1 MLTDR
6 SNEPSRRWPNLIV
19 RLGVFLLIIS
29 VVIIILLSNL
39 YLTQNYSQVKRSEA
53 ERELSLY
60 SGRLISELQRVS
72 VVPLLL
78 SRDTGLIS
86 DINTK
91 DFQLTSQR
99 LITFSDEIRVK
110 SITLLERYGRIVA
123 SSDRS
128 DLGQNLR
135 GQDFFFNAIRK
146 SGTVFTI
153 SDNEKGRRSFF
164 YSRKLESQGKIL
176 GVIVVEVGLDNLF
189 TTWSANDATIMVT
202 NSKGIVLLST
212 DQGFLNQ
219 SLETALLSQPTL
231 TVLER
236 AIRATGDW
244 NGSEVDAYIEDQA
257 LYRLDTSIP
266 FQGWRLT
273 YLTPF
278 QSVREKVNGVLA
290 LGITALALLLA
301 LGFYFLS
308 RRATRQSFLFKAE
321 SEELRALNDRLSTEI
336 TQRERAER
344 NLQVAEASLEQSSK
358 LAALGEMSAAV
369 SHELNQPLAAMRT
382 YLAAAKLLLSR
393 KRSEEA
399 LSSFQRIDD
408 LIGRMGT
415 ITQQLKSYSRKGSD
429 DLIPVNFINSI
440 NTSIAMMAPQLGQQ
454 SVEIT
459 KSLPEIPV
467 KVLAD
472 PVRLEQVIINL
483 LRNALDAMKGQTER
497 YLQISLTAGEM
508 ATLTIQDNGPG
519 IENLDEMFEPFFT
532 TKKPGEGVGLG
543 LAISSSI
550 AKDLDGRLFARN
562 VSPRGAVFEFQL
574 PQIVENNKDL
584 EQPNG

>member
-1 MLTDR
+1 MISER

-19 RLGVFLLIIS
+19 RLGVILLIIS
-29 VVIIILLSNL
+29 TITIILLSNL
-39 YLTQNYSQVKRSEA
+39 YLTQNYSQAKRSEA

-86 DINTK
+86 DINTR
-91 DFQLTSQR
+91 DYQLTSQR

-110 SITLLERYGRIVA
+110 SITLLERFGRIVA

-135 GQDFFFNAIRK
+135 SQNFFFNAMRQ

-164 YSRKLESQGKIL
+164 YSRKLESQGKVL

-202 NSKGIVLLST
+202 NSEGIVVLST
-212 DQGFLNQ
+212 DQDFLNQ
-219 SLETALLSQPTL
+219 SLETALLAQPTL

-244 NGSEVDAYIEDQA
+244 NGTEVDAYIEDQA
-257 LYRLDTSIP
+257 LYRLDTAIP

-308 RRATRQSFLFKAE
+308 RRAARQSFLFKAE
-321 SEELRALNDRLSTEI
+321 SEELIALNDRLSTEI

-344 NLQVAEASLEQSSK
+344 NLHVAEASLEQSSK
-358 LAALGEMSAAV
+358 LAALGEMAVAV

-415 ITQQLKSYSRKGSD
+415 ITQQLKSYSRKGSE
-429 DLIPVNFINSI
+429 DLIPVDFVSSI
-440 NTSIAMMAPQLGQQ
+440 NTSISMMAPQLGQQ
-454 SVEIT
+454 AVEIT
-459 KSLPEIPV
+459 KSLPDTPV
-467 KVLAD
+467 SVLED
-472 PVRLEQVIINL
+472 PVRLEQVIVNL

-519 IENLDEMFEPFFT
+519 IENLDEMFEPCFT

-543 LAISSSI
+543 
-550 AKDLDGRLFARN
+550 
-562 VSPRGAVFEFQL
+562 
-574 PQIVENNKDL
+574 
-584 EQPNG
+584 

>member
-29 VVIIILLSNL
+29 VIIIILLSNL

-472 PVRLEQVIINL
+472 PVRLEQVIVNL

-584 EQPNG
+584 E

>member
-1 MLTDR
+1 MIPQQA
-6 SNEPSRRWPNLIV
+6 NESSRRWPNLIV
-19 RLGVFLLIIS
+19 RLGVILLIIS
-29 VVIIILLSNL
+29 TITIILLSNL
-39 YLTQNYSQVKRSEA
+39 YLTQNYSQVKRTEA

-60 SGRLISELQRVS
+60 SGRLISELQRIS

-91 DFQLTSQR
+91 DYQLTSQR

-110 SITLLERYGRIVA
+110 SITLLERFGRIVA

-135 GQDFFFNAIRK
+135 GQNFFFNAMRQ

-164 YSRKLESQGKIL
+164 YSRKLESQGKVL

-202 NSKGIVLLST
+202 NSKGIVVLST
-212 DQGFLNQ
+212 DQDFLNQ
-219 SLETALLSQPTL
+219 SLETALLAQPTL
-231 TVLER
+231 TALER

-244 NGSEVDAYIEDQA
+244 NGTEVDAYIEDQA
-257 LYRLDTSIP
+257 LYRLDTAIP

-290 LGITALALLLA
+290 IGITALALLLA

-321 SEELRALNDRLSTEI
+321 SEELRALNDRLSNEI

-393 KRSEEA
+393 RRSDEA

-429 DLIPVNFINSI
+429 DLIPVDFISSI

-454 SVEIT
+454 AVEIT
-459 KSLPEIPV
+459 KSLPDTPV
-467 KVLAD
+467 SVLAD
-472 PVRLEQVIINL
+472 PVRLEQVVINL

-574 PQIVENNKDL
+574 PQIVEK
-584 EQPNG
+584 

>member
-29 VVIIILLSNL
+29 VIIIILLSNL

-176 GVIVVEVGLDNLF
+176 GVIVVEVELDNLF

-472 PVRLEQVIINL
+472 PVRLEQVIVNL

-584 EQPNG
+584 E

>member
-1 MLTDR
+1 MLSER
-6 SNEPSRRWPNLIV
+6 SNDPSRRWPNFIV
-19 RLGVFLLIIS
+19 RLGVILLIS
-29 VVIIILLSNL
+29 SSVIIILLSNL
-39 YLTQNYSQVKRSEA
+39 YLTQNYSQEKRSEA

-91 DFQLTSQR
+91 DYQLTSQR

-110 SITLLERYGRIVA
+110 SITLLERFGRIVA
-123 SSDRS
+123 SSDRT

-135 GQDFFFNAIRK
+135 DQNFFFNAMRQ

-153 SDNEKGRRSFF
+153 SDNEKGRRSFY
-164 YSRKLESQGKIL
+164 YSRKLESKGKVL
-176 GVIVVEVGLDNLF
+176 GVIVVEVALDNLF

-202 NSKGIVLLST
+202 NSEGIVVLST
-212 DQGFLNQ
+212 DQDFLNQ
-219 SLETALLSQPTL
+219 SLETALLAQPTL
-231 TVLER
+231 TALER

-244 NGSEVDAYIEDQA
+244 NGTEVDAYIEDQA
-257 LYRLDTSIP
+257 LYRLDTAIP

-308 RRATRQSFLFKAE
+308 RRANRQSTFFKAE

-415 ITQQLKSYSRKGSD
+415 ITQQLKSYSRKGSE
-429 DLIPVNFINSI
+429 DLIPVDFVSSI
-440 NTSIAMMAPQLGQQ
+440 NTSISMMAPQLGQQ

-459 KSLPEIPV
+459 KSLPDTPV
-467 KVLAD
+467 SVLAD
-472 PVRLEQVIINL
+472 PVRLEQVIVNL

-550 AKDLDGRLFARN
+550 AQDLDGRLFARN

-574 PQIVENNKDL
+574 PQIEDK
-584 EQPNG
+584 

>member
-1 MLTDR
+1 MLSER
-6 SNEPSRRWPNLIV
+6 SNDPSRRWPNFIV
-19 RLGVFLLIIS
+19 RLGVILLIS
-29 VVIIILLSNL
+29 SSVIIILLSNL
-39 YLTQNYSQVKRSEA
+39 YLTQNYSQAKRSEA

-91 DFQLTSQR
+91 DYQLTSQR

-110 SITLLERYGRIVA
+110 SITLLERFGRIVA
-123 SSDRS
+123 SSDRT

-135 GQDFFFNAIRK
+135 DQNFFFNAMRQ

-153 SDNEKGRRSFF
+153 SDNEKGRRSFY
-164 YSRKLESQGKIL
+164 YSRKLESKGKVL
-176 GVIVVEVGLDNLF
+176 GVIVVEVALDNLF

-202 NSKGIVLLST
+202 NSEGIVVLST
-212 DQGFLNQ
+212 DQDFLNQ
-219 SLETALLSQPTL
+219 SLETALLAQPTL
-231 TVLER
+231 TALER

-244 NGSEVDAYIEDQA
+244 NGTEVDAYIEDQA
-257 LYRLDTSIP
+257 LYRLDTAIP

-308 RRATRQSFLFKAE
+308 RRATRQSIFFKAE
-321 SEELRALNDRLSTEI
+321 SEELRALNDRLSAEI

-415 ITQQLKSYSRKGSD
+415 ITQQLKSYSRKGSE
-429 DLIPVNFINSI
+429 DLIPVDFVSSI
-440 NTSIAMMAPQLGQQ
+440 NTSISMMAPQLGQQ

-459 KSLPEIPV
+459 KSLPDTPV
-467 KVLAD
+467 SVLAD
-472 PVRLEQVIINL
+472 PVRLEQVIVNL

-550 AKDLDGRLFARN
+550 AQDLDGRLFARN

-574 PQIVENNKDL
+574 PQIEDK
-584 EQPNG
+584 

>member
-1 MLTDR
+1 MISER

-19 RLGVFLLIIS
+19 RLGVILLIIS
-29 VVIIILLSNL
+29 TITIILLSNL
-39 YLTQNYSQVKRSEA
+39 YLTQNYSQAKRSEA

-86 DINTK
+86 DINTR
-91 DFQLTSQR
+91 DYQLTSQR

-110 SITLLERYGRIVA
+110 SITLLERFGRIVA

-135 GQDFFFNAIRK
+135 SQNFFFNAMRQ

-164 YSRKLESQGKIL
+164 YSRKLESQGKVL

-202 NSKGIVLLST
+202 NSEGIVVLST
-212 DQGFLNQ
+212 DQDFLNQ
-219 SLETALLSQPTL
+219 SLETALLAQPTL

-244 NGSEVDAYIEDQA
+244 NGTEVDAYIEDQA
-257 LYRLDTSIP
+257 LYRLDTAIP

-273 YLTPF
+273 YLTTF

-308 RRATRQSFLFKAE
+308 RRAARQSFLFKAE

-415 ITQQLKSYSRKGSD
+415 ITQQLKSYSRKGSE
-429 DLIPVNFINSI
+429 DLIPVDFVSSI
-440 NTSIAMMAPQLGQQ
+440 NTSISMMAPQLGQQ
-454 SVEIT
+454 AVEIT
-459 KSLPEIPV
+459 KSLPDTPV
-467 KVLAD
+467 SVLAD
-472 PVRLEQVIINL
+472 PVRLEQVIVNL

-550 AKDLDGRLFARN
+550 AQDLDGRLFARN

-574 PQIVENNKDL
+574 PQIEDK
-584 EQPNG
+584 

>member
-29 VVIIILLSNL
+29 VIIIILLSNL

-78 SRDTGLIS
+78 SRDAGLIS
-86 DINTK
+86 DMNTK

-472 PVRLEQVIINL
+472 PVRLEQVIVNL

-584 EQPNG
+584 E

>member
-1 MLTDR
+1 MIPQQA
-6 SNEPSRRWPNLIV
+6 NEPSRRWPNLIV
-19 RLGVFLLIIS
+19 RLGVILLIIS
-29 VVIIILLSNL
+29 TITIILLSNL
-39 YLTQNYSQVKRSEA
+39 YLTQNYSQVKRTEA

-60 SGRLISELQRVS
+60 SGRLISELQRIS

-91 DFQLTSQR
+91 DYQLTSQR

-110 SITLLERYGRIVA
+110 SITLLERFGRIVA

-135 GQDFFFNAIRK
+135 GQNFFFNAMRQ

-164 YSRKLESQGKIL
+164 YSRKLESQGKVL

-202 NSKGIVLLST
+202 NSKGIVVLST
-212 DQGFLNQ
+212 DQDFLNQ
-219 SLETALLSQPTL
+219 SLETALLAQPTL
-231 TVLER
+231 TALER

-244 NGSEVDAYIEDQA
+244 NGTEVDAYIEDQA
-257 LYRLDTSIP
+257 LYRLDTAIP

-290 LGITALALLLA
+290 IGITALALLIA

-321 SEELRALNDRLSTEI
+321 SEELRALNDRLSNEI

-393 KRSEEA
+393 RRSDEA

-429 DLIPVNFINSI
+429 DLIPVDFISSI

-454 SVEIT
+454 AVEIT
-459 KSLPEIPV
+459 KSLPDTPV
-467 KVLAD
+467 SVLAD
-472 PVRLEQVIINL
+472 PVRLEQVVINL
-483 LRNALDAMKGQTER
+483 LRNALYAMKGQTER

-574 PQIVENNKDL
+574 PQIVEK
-584 EQPNG
+584 

>member
-1 MLTDR
+1 MISER
-6 SNEPSRRWPNLIV
+6 SNDPSRRWPNFII
-19 RLGVFLLIIS
+19 RLGVILLIGSTI
-29 VVIIILLSNL
+29 IIILLSNL
-39 YLTQNYSQVKRSEA
+39 YLTQNYSQAKRSEA

-91 DFQLTSQR
+91 DYQLTSQR

-110 SITLLERYGRIVA
+110 SITLLERFGRIVA
-123 SSDRS
+123 SSDRT

-135 GQDFFFNAIRK
+135 DQNFFFNAMRQ

-153 SDNEKGRRSFF
+153 SDNEKGRRSFY
-164 YSRKLESQGKIL
+164 YSRKLESQGKVL
-176 GVIVVEVGLDNLF
+176 GVIVVEVALDNLF

-202 NSKGIVLLST
+202 NSEGIVVLST
-212 DQGFLNQ
+212 DQDFLNQ
-219 SLETALLSQPTL
+219 SLETALLAQPTL
-231 TVLER
+231 TALER

-244 NGSEVDAYIEDQA
+244 NGTEVDAYIEDQA
-257 LYRLDTSIP
+257 LYRLDTAIP

-308 RRATRQSFLFKAE
+308 RRATRQSTFFKAE

-415 ITQQLKSYSRKGSD
+415 ITQQLKSYSRKGSE
-429 DLIPVNFINSI
+429 DLIPVDFVSSI
-440 NTSIAMMAPQLGQQ
+440 NTSISMMAPQLGQQ

-459 KSLPEIPV
+459 KSLPDTPV
-467 KVLAD
+467 SVLAD
-472 PVRLEQVIINL
+472 PVRLEQVIVNL

-550 AKDLDGRLFARN
+550 AQDLDGRLFARN

-574 PQIVENNKDL
+574 PQIEDK
-584 EQPNG
+584 

>member
-1 MLTDR
+1 MIPQQA
-6 SNEPSRRWPNLIV
+6 NEPSRRWPNLIV
-19 RLGVFLLIIS
+19 RLGVILLIIS
-29 VVIIILLSNL
+29 TITIILLSNL
-39 YLTQNYSQVKRSEA
+39 YLTQNYSQVKRTEA

-60 SGRLISELQRVS
+60 SGRLISELQRIS

-91 DFQLTSQR
+91 DYQLTSQR

-110 SITLLERYGRIVA
+110 SITLLERFGRIVA

-135 GQDFFFNAIRK
+135 GQNFFFNAMRQ

-164 YSRKLESQGKIL
+164 YSRKLESQGKVL

-202 NSKGIVLLST
+202 NSKGIVVLST
-212 DQGFLNQ
+212 DQDFLNQ
-219 SLETALLSQPTL
+219 SLETALLAQPTL
-231 TVLER
+231 TALER

-244 NGSEVDAYIEDQA
+244 NGTEVDAYIEDQA
-257 LYRLDTSIP
+257 LYRLDTAIP

-290 LGITALALLLA
+290 IGITALALLIA
-301 LGFYFLS
+301 LGFYYLS
-308 RRATRQSFLFKAE
+308 RRAARQSFLFKAE
-321 SEELRALNDRLSTEI
+321 SEELRALNDRLSNEI

-393 KRSEEA
+393 RRSDEA

-429 DLIPVNFINSI
+429 DLIPVDFISSI

-454 SVEIT
+454 AVEIT
-459 KSLPEIPV
+459 KSLPDTPV
-467 KVLAD
+467 SVLAD
-472 PVRLEQVIINL
+472 PVRLEQVVINL

-574 PQIVENNKDL
+574 PQIVEK
-584 EQPNG
+584 

>member
-584 EQPNG
+584 E

>member
-1 MLTDR
+1 MIPQQA
-6 SNEPSRRWPNLIV
+6 NEPSRRWPNLIV
-19 RLGVFLLIIS
+19 RLGVILLIIS
-29 VVIIILLSNL
+29 TITIILLSNL
-39 YLTQNYSQVKRSEA
+39 YLTQNYSQVKRTEA

-60 SGRLISELQRVS
+60 SGRLISELQRIS

-91 DFQLTSQR
+91 DYQLTSQR

-110 SITLLERYGRIVA
+110 SITLLERFGRIVA

-135 GQDFFFNAIRK
+135 GQNFFFNAMRQ

-164 YSRKLESQGKIL
+164 YSRKLESQGKVL

-202 NSKGIVLLST
+202 NSKGIVVLST
-212 DQGFLNQ
+212 DQDFLNQ
-219 SLETALLSQPTL
+219 SLETALLAQPTL
-231 TVLER
+231 TALER

-244 NGSEVDAYIEDQA
+244 NGTEVDAYIEDQA
-257 LYRLDTSIP
+257 LYRLDTAIP

-290 LGITALALLLA
+290 IGITALALLLA

-321 SEELRALNDRLSTEI
+321 SEELRALNDRLSNEI

-393 KRSEEA
+393 RRSDEA

-429 DLIPVNFINSI
+429 DLIPVDFISSI

-454 SVEIT
+454 AVEIT
-459 KSLPEIPV
+459 KSLPDTPV
-467 KVLAD
+467 SVLAD

-574 PQIVENNKDL
+574 PQIVEK
-584 EQPNG
+584 

>member
-1 MLTDR
+1 MAAEPN
-6 SNEPSRRWPNLIV
+6 SEPSRRRANLIV
-19 RLGVFLLIIS
+19 RLGILLLVFA
-29 VVIIILLSNL
+29 VIAIILLSNL
-39 YLTQNYSQVKRSEA
+39 YLTQNYSQAKRTEA

-60 SGRLISELQRVS
+60 SGRLISELQRIS

-86 DINTK
+86 DLNTR
-91 DFQLTSQR
+91 DYQRTTQR
-99 LITFSDEIRVK
+99 LIEFSDEIRVN
-110 SITLLERYGRIVA
+110 SITLLERFGRIVA
-123 SSDRS
+123 SSDRA
-128 DLGQNLR
+128 DLGRNLR
-135 GQDFFFNAIRK
+135 DQNFFYNAIRQPD
-146 SGTVFTI
+146 TVFTI
-153 SDNEKGRRSFF
+153 SDNEKGKRSFF

-176 GVIVVEVGLDNLF
+176 GVIVVEIGLDNLF

-202 NSKGIVLLST
+202 NSEGIVVLST
-212 DQGFLNQ
+212 EQGFLNQ
-219 SLETALLSQPTL
+219 SLETALLAQPTL

-236 AIRATGDW
+236 AVRATGDW
-244 NGSEVDAYIEDQA
+244 NGTEVDAYIEDQA
-257 LYRLDTSIP
+257 LYRLDTAIP

-308 RRATRQSFLFKAE
+308 RRAIRQSFLFKAE
-321 SEELRALNDRLSTEI
+321 SQELRALNDRLSAEI

-382 YLAAAKLLLSR
+382 YLAGAKLLLSR
-393 KRSEEA
+393 KRPDEA

-415 ITQQLKSYSRKGSD
+415 ITQQLKSYARKGSD
-429 DLIPVNFINSI
+429 DLIPVDFTNSV
-440 NTSIAMMAPQLGQQ
+440 NTSISMMSPQLGQQ
-454 SVEIT
+454 AVKID
-459 KSLPEIPV
+459 KMLPNSAV
-467 KVLAD
+467 MVMAD
-472 PVRLEQVIINL
+472 PVRLEQVIVNL

-497 YLQISLTAGEM
+497 HLQISLTPGEM

-574 PQIVENNKDL
+574 PQL
-584 EQPNG
+584 EQKEIKAAE

>member
-1 MLTDR
+1 MISER

-19 RLGVFLLIIS
+19 RLGVILLIIS
-29 VVIIILLSNL
+29 TITIILLSNL
-39 YLTQNYSQVKRSEA
+39 YLTQNYSQAKRSEA

-86 DINTK
+86 DINTR
-91 DFQLTSQR
+91 DYQLTIQR

-110 SITLLERYGRIVA
+110 SITLLERFGRIVA
-123 SSDRS
+123 SSDSS

-135 GQDFFFNAIRK
+135 SQNFFFNAMRQ

-164 YSRKLESQGKIL
+164 YSRKLESQGKVL

-202 NSKGIVLLST
+202 NSEGIVVLST
-212 DQGFLNQ
+212 DQDFLNQ
-219 SLETALLSQPTL
+219 SLETALLAQPTL

-244 NGSEVDAYIEDQA
+244 NGTEVDAYIEDQA
-257 LYRLDTSIP
+257 LYRLDTAIP
-266 FQGWRLT
+266 FKGWRLT

-308 RRATRQSFLFKAE
+308 RRAARQSFLFKAE

-415 ITQQLKSYSRKGSD
+415 ITQQLKSYSRKGSE
-429 DLIPVNFINSI
+429 DLIPVDFVSSI
-440 NTSIAMMAPQLGQQ
+440 NTSISMMAPQLGQQ
-454 SVEIT
+454 AVEIT
-459 KSLPEIPV
+459 KSLPDTPV
-467 KVLAD
+467 SVLAD
-472 PVRLEQVIINL
+472 PVRLEQVIVNL

-519 IENLDEMFEPFFT
+519 IENLDEMFEPFFK

-550 AKDLDGRLFARN
+550 AQDLDGRLFARN

-574 PQIVENNKDL
+574 PQIEDK
-584 EQPNG
+584 

>member
-1 MLTDR
+1 MIPQQA
-6 SNEPSRRWPNLIV
+6 NEPSRRWPNLIV
-19 RLGVFLLIIS
+19 RLGVILLIIS
-29 VVIIILLSNL
+29 TITIILLSNL
-39 YLTQNYSQVKRSEA
+39 YLTQNYSQVKRTEA

-60 SGRLISELQRVS
+60 SGRLISELQRIS

-91 DFQLTSQR
+91 DYQLTSQR

-110 SITLLERYGRIVA
+110 SITLLERFGRIVA

-135 GQDFFFNAIRK
+135 GQNFFFNAMRQ
-146 SGTVFTI
+146 SGTIFTI

-164 YSRKLESQGKIL
+164 YSRKLESQGKVL

-202 NSKGIVLLST
+202 NSKGIVVLST
-212 DQGFLNQ
+212 DQDFLNQ
-219 SLETALLSQPTL
+219 SLETALLAQPTL
-231 TVLER
+231 TALER

-244 NGSEVDAYIEDQA
+244 NGTEVDAYIEDQA
-257 LYRLDTSIP
+257 LYRLDTAIP

-290 LGITALALLLA
+290 IGITALALLLA

-308 RRATRQSFLFKAE
+308 RRATRQSFLLKAE
-321 SEELRALNDRLSTEI
+321 SEELRALNDRLSNEI

-393 KRSEEA
+393 RRSDEA

-429 DLIPVNFINSI
+429 DLIPVDFISSI

-454 SVEIT
+454 AVEIT
-459 KSLPEIPV
+459 KSLPDTPV
-467 KVLAD
+467 SVLAD
-472 PVRLEQVIINL
+472 PVRLEQVVINL

-574 PQIVENNKDL
+574 PQIVEK
-584 EQPNG
+584 

>member
-1 MLTDR
+1 MAAETTP
-6 SNEPSRRWPNLIV
+6 EPTRRWANFVV
-19 RLGVFLLIIS
+19 RLGMIALIGA
-29 VVIIILLSNL
+29 VVAIVMLSNL
-39 YLTQNYSQVKRSEA
+39 YLTQNYSQEKRTEA

-72 VVPLLL
+72 LVPLLL
-78 SRDTGLIS
+78 SRDSGLLS
-86 DINTK
+86 DLNTR
-91 DFQLTSQR
+91 DYQRTTQR
-99 LITFSDEIRVK
+99 LIEFSDEIRVN
-110 SITLLERYGRIVA
+110 SITLLERFGRIVA
-123 SSDRS
+123 SSDRA
-128 DLGQNLR
+128 DLGRNLR
-135 GQDFFFNAIRK
+135 DESFFFQAIRQA
-146 SGTVFTI
+146 GTVFTI
-153 SDNEKGRRSFF
+153 SDNEKGKRSFF
-164 YSRKLESQGKIL
+164 YSRKLESQGKIM

-189 TTWSANDATIMVT
+189 TTWSANDSTIMVT
-202 NSKGIVLLST
+202 NSEGNVVLST
-212 DQGFLNQ
+212 DPGFLNQ

-257 LYRLDTSIP
+257 LYRLDTAIP

-290 LGITALALLLA
+290 LGITGLALLMA
-301 LGFYFLS
+301 LGFYVLS

-321 SEELRALNDRLSTEI
+321 SEELRALNERLSTEI

-382 YLAAAKLLLSR
+382 YLAGAKLLLSR
-393 KRSEEA
+393 KRPDEA

-415 ITQQLKSYSRKGSD
+415 ITQQLKSYARKGSD
-429 DLIPVNFINSI
+429 DLIPVDFNNSV
-440 NTSIAMMAPQLGQQ
+440 NASISMMAPQLGQQ
-454 SVEIT
+454 AVEID
-459 KSLPEIPV
+459 KQLPETPV
-467 KVLAD
+467 MVLAD
-472 PVRLEQVIINL
+472 PVRLEQVIVNL
-483 LRNALDAMKGQTER
+483 IRNALDAMKGQSQR
-497 YLQISLTAGEM
+497 HLQISLTPGEM

-519 IENLDEMFEPFFT
+519 IENLDELFEPFFT
-532 TKKPGEGVGLG
+532 TKKPGDGVGLG

-574 PQIVENNKDL
+574 PQI
-584 EQPNG
+584 EQKRIKAAE

>member
-1 MLTDR
+1 MIPQQA
-6 SNEPSRRWPNLIV
+6 NEPSRRWPNLIV
-19 RLGVFLLIIS
+19 RLGVILLIIS
-29 VVIIILLSNL
+29 TITIILLSNL
-39 YLTQNYSQVKRSEA
+39 YLTQNYSQVKRTEA

-60 SGRLISELQRVS
+60 SGRLISELQRIS

-91 DFQLTSQR
+91 DYQLTSQR

-110 SITLLERYGRIVA
+110 SITLLERFGRIVA

-135 GQDFFFNAIRK
+135 GQNFFFNAMRQ

-164 YSRKLESQGKIL
+164 YSRKLESQGKVL

-202 NSKGIVLLST
+202 NSKGIVVLST
-212 DQGFLNQ
+212 DQDFLNQ
-219 SLETALLSQPTL
+219 SLETALLAQPTL
-231 TVLER
+231 TALER

-244 NGSEVDAYIEDQA
+244 NGTEVDAYIEDQA
-257 LYRLDTSIP
+257 LYRLDTAIP

-290 LGITALALLLA
+290 IGITALALLIA

-321 SEELRALNDRLSTEI
+321 SEELRALNDRLSNEI

-393 KRSEEA
+393 RRSDEA

-429 DLIPVNFINSI
+429 DLIPVDFISSI

-454 SVEIT
+454 AVEIT
-459 KSLPEIPV
+459 KSLPDTPV
-467 KVLAD
+467 SVLAD
-472 PVRLEQVIINL
+472 PVRLEQVVINL

-508 ATLTIQDNGPG
+508 ATLTIQDNGPC

-550 AKDLDGRLFARN
+550 AKDLDGRLFARY

-574 PQIVENNKDL
+574 PQIVEK
-584 EQPNG
+584 

>member
-1 MLTDR
+1 MIPQQA
-6 SNEPSRRWPNLIV
+6 NEPSRRWPNLIV
-19 RLGVFLLIIS
+19 RLGVILLIIS
-29 VVIIILLSNL
+29 TITIILLSNL
-39 YLTQNYSQVKRSEA
+39 YLTQNYSQVKRTEA

-60 SGRLISELQRVS
+60 SGRLISELQRIS

-91 DFQLTSQR
+91 DYQLTSQR

-110 SITLLERYGRIVA
+110 SITLLERFGRIVA

-135 GQDFFFNAIRK
+135 GQNFFFNAMRQ

-164 YSRKLESQGKIL
+164 YSRKLESQGKVL

-189 TTWSANDATIMVT
+189 TTWSANDATIIVT
-202 NSKGIVLLST
+202 NSKGIVVLST
-212 DQGFLNQ
+212 DQDFLNQ
-219 SLETALLSQPTL
+219 SLETALLAQPTL
-231 TVLER
+231 TALER

-244 NGSEVDAYIEDQA
+244 NGTEVDAYIEDQA
-257 LYRLDTSIP
+257 LYRLDTAIP

-290 LGITALALLLA
+290 IGITALALLIA

-308 RRATRQSFLFKAE
+308 RRAARQSFLFKAE
-321 SEELRALNDRLSTEI
+321 SEELRALNDRLSNEI

-393 KRSEEA
+393 RRSDEA

-429 DLIPVNFINSI
+429 DLIPVDFISSI

-454 SVEIT
+454 AVEIT
-459 KSLPEIPV
+459 KSLPDTPV
-467 KVLAD
+467 SVLAD
-472 PVRLEQVIINL
+472 PVRLEQVVINL

-574 PQIVENNKDL
+574 PQIVEK
-584 EQPNG
+584 

>member
-1 MLTDR
+1 MISER
-6 SNEPSRRWPNLIV
+6 SNDPSRRWPNFII
-19 RLGVFLLIIS
+19 RLGVILLIGS
-29 VVIIILLSNL
+29 TVIIILLSNL
-39 YLTQNYSQVKRSEA
+39 YLTQNYSQAKRSEA

-91 DFQLTSQR
+91 DYQLTSQR

-110 SITLLERYGRIVA
+110 SITLLERFGRIVA
-123 SSDRS
+123 SSDRT

-135 GQDFFFNAIRK
+135 DQNFFFNAMRQ

-153 SDNEKGRRSFF
+153 SDNEKGRRSFY
-164 YSRKLESQGKIL
+164 YSRKLESQGKVL
-176 GVIVVEVGLDNLF
+176 GVIVVEVALDNLF

-202 NSKGIVLLST
+202 NSEGIVVLST
-212 DQGFLNQ
+212 DQDFLNQ
-219 SLETALLSQPTL
+219 SLETALLAQPTL
-231 TVLER
+231 TALER

-244 NGSEVDAYIEDQA
+244 NGTEVDAYIEDQA
-257 LYRLDTSIP
+257 LYRLDTAIP

-308 RRATRQSFLFKAE
+308 RRATRQSTFFKAE

-415 ITQQLKSYSRKGSD
+415 ITQQLKSYSRKGSE
-429 DLIPVNFINSI
+429 DLIPVDFVSSI
-440 NTSIAMMAPQLGQQ
+440 NTSISMMAPQLGQQ

-459 KSLPEIPV
+459 KSLPDTPV
-467 KVLAD
+467 SVLAD
-472 PVRLEQVIINL
+472 PVRLEQVIVNL

-550 AKDLDGRLFARN
+550 AQDLDGRLFARN

-574 PQIVENNKDL
+574 PQIEDK
-584 EQPNG
+584 

>member
-1 MLTDR
+1 MLSER
-6 SNEPSRRWPNLIV
+6 SNDPSRRWPNFIV
-19 RLGVFLLIIS
+19 RLGVILLIS
-29 VVIIILLSNL
+29 SSVIIILLSNL
-39 YLTQNYSQVKRSEA
+39 YLTQNYSQAKRSEA

-91 DFQLTSQR
+91 DYQLTSQR

-110 SITLLERYGRIVA
+110 SITLLERFGRIVA
-123 SSDRS
+123 SSDRT

-135 GQDFFFNAIRK
+135 DQNFFFNAMRQ

-153 SDNEKGRRSFF
+153 SDNEKGRRSFY
-164 YSRKLESQGKIL
+164 YSRKLESQSKVL
-176 GVIVVEVGLDNLF
+176 GVIVVEVALDNLF
-189 TTWSANDATIMVT
+189 TTWSANDSTIMVT
-202 NSKGIVLLST
+202 NSEGIVVLST
-212 DQGFLNQ
+212 DQDFLNQ
-219 SLETALLSQPTL
+219 SLETALLAQPTL
-231 TVLER
+231 TALER

-244 NGSEVDAYIEDQA
+244 NGTEVDAYIEDQA
-257 LYRLDTSIP
+257 LYRLDTAIP

-308 RRATRQSFLFKAE
+308 RRATRQSIFFKAE
-321 SEELRALNDRLSTEI
+321 SEELRALNDRLSAEI

-415 ITQQLKSYSRKGSD
+415 ITQQLKSYSRKGSE
-429 DLIPVNFINSI
+429 DLIPVDFVSSI
-440 NTSIAMMAPQLGQQ
+440 NTSISMMAPQLGQQ

-459 KSLPEIPV
+459 KSLPDTPV
-467 KVLAD
+467 SVLAD
-472 PVRLEQVIINL
+472 PVRLEQVIVNL

-550 AKDLDGRLFARN
+550 AQDLDGRLFARN

-574 PQIVENNKDL
+574 PQIEDK
-584 EQPNG
+584 

>member
-1 MLTDR
+1 MLSER
-6 SNEPSRRWPNLIV
+6 SNDPSRRWPNFIV
-19 RLGVFLLIIS
+19 RLGVILLIS
-29 VVIIILLSNL
+29 SSVIIILLSNL
-39 YLTQNYSQVKRSEA
+39 YLTQNYSQAKRSEA

-91 DFQLTSQR
+91 DYQLTSQR

-110 SITLLERYGRIVA
+110 SITLLERFGRIVA
-123 SSDRS
+123 SSDRT

-135 GQDFFFNAIRK
+135 DQNFFFNAMRQ

-153 SDNEKGRRSFF
+153 SDNEKGRRSFY
-164 YSRKLESQGKIL
+164 YSRKLESKGKVL
-176 GVIVVEVGLDNLF
+176 GVIVVEVALDNLF

-202 NSKGIVLLST
+202 NSEGIVVLST
-212 DQGFLNQ
+212 DQDFLNQ
-219 SLETALLSQPTL
+219 SLETALLAQPTL
-231 TVLER
+231 TALER

-244 NGSEVDAYIEDQA
+244 NGTEVDAYIEDQA
-257 LYRLDTSIP
+257 LYRLDTAIP

-308 RRATRQSFLFKAE
+308 RRATRQSTFFKAE
-321 SEELRALNDRLSTEI
+321 SEELRALNDRLSAEI

-415 ITQQLKSYSRKGSD
+415 ITQQLKSYSRKGSE
-429 DLIPVNFINSI
+429 DLIPVDFVSSI
-440 NTSIAMMAPQLGQQ
+440 NTSISMMAPQLGQQ

-459 KSLPEIPV
+459 KSLPDTPV
-467 KVLAD
+467 SVLAD
-472 PVRLEQVIINL
+472 PVRLEQVIVNL

-550 AKDLDGRLFARN
+550 AQDLDGRLFARN

-574 PQIVENNKDL
+574 PQIEDK
-584 EQPNG
+584 

>member
-1 MLTDR
+1 MLSER
-6 SNEPSRRWPNLIV
+6 SNDPSLRWPNFIV
-19 RLGVFLLIIS
+19 RLGVILLIS
-29 VVIIILLSNL
+29 SSVIIILLSNL
-39 YLTQNYSQVKRSEA
+39 YLTQNYSQAKRSEA

-91 DFQLTSQR
+91 DYQLTSQR

-110 SITLLERYGRIVA
+110 SITLLERFGRIVA
-123 SSDRS
+123 SSDRT

-135 GQDFFFNAIRK
+135 DQNFFFNAMRQ

-153 SDNEKGRRSFF
+153 SDNEKGRRSFY
-164 YSRKLESQGKIL
+164 YSRKLESQGKVL
-176 GVIVVEVGLDNLF
+176 GVIVVEVALDNLF

-202 NSKGIVLLST
+202 NSEGIVVLST
-212 DQGFLNQ
+212 DQDFLNQ
-219 SLETALLSQPTL
+219 SLETALLAQPTL
-231 TVLER
+231 TALER

-244 NGSEVDAYIEDQA
+244 NGTEVDAYIEDQA
-257 LYRLDTSIP
+257 LYRLDTAIP

-308 RRATRQSFLFKAE
+308 RRATRQSIFFKAE
-321 SEELRALNDRLSTEI
+321 SEELRALNDRLSAEI

-415 ITQQLKSYSRKGSD
+415 ITQQLKSYSRKGSE
-429 DLIPVNFINSI
+429 DLIPVDFVSSI
-440 NTSIAMMAPQLGQQ
+440 NTSISMMAPQLGQQ

-459 KSLPEIPV
+459 KSLPDTPV
-467 KVLAD
+467 SVLAD
-472 PVRLEQVIINL
+472 PVRLEQVIVNL

-550 AKDLDGRLFARN
+550 AQDLDGRLFARN

-574 PQIVENNKDL
+574 PQIEDK
-584 EQPNG
+584 

>member
-29 VVIIILLSNL
+29 VIIIILLSNL

-472 PVRLEQVIINL
+472 PVRLEQVIVNL

-574 PQIVENNKDL
+574 PQIV
-584 EQPNG
+584 

>member
-1 MLTDR
+1 MISER
-6 SNEPSRRWPNLIV
+6 SNDPLRRWPNFIV
-19 RLGVFLLIIS
+19 RLGVILLISSSI
-29 VVIIILLSNL
+29 IIILLSNL
-39 YLTQNYSQVKRSEA
+39 YLTQNYSQAKRSEA

-91 DFQLTSQR
+91 DYQLTSQR

-110 SITLLERYGRIVA
+110 SITLLERFGRIVA
-123 SSDRS
+123 SSDRT

-135 GQDFFFNAIRK
+135 DQNFFFNAMRQ

-153 SDNEKGRRSFF
+153 SDNEKGRRSFY
-164 YSRKLESQGKIL
+164 YSRKLESQGKVL
-176 GVIVVEVGLDNLF
+176 GVIVVEVALDNLF

-202 NSKGIVLLST
+202 NSEGIVVLST
-212 DQGFLNQ
+212 DQDFLNQ
-219 SLETALLSQPTL
+219 SLETALLAQPTL
-231 TVLER
+231 TALER

-244 NGSEVDAYIEDQA
+244 NGTEVDAYIEDQA
-257 LYRLDTSIP
+257 LYRLDTAIP

-308 RRATRQSFLFKAE
+308 RRATRQSTFFKAE

-415 ITQQLKSYSRKGSD
+415 ITQQLKSYSRKGSE
-429 DLIPVNFINSI
+429 DLIPVDFVSSI
-440 NTSIAMMAPQLGQQ
+440 NTSISMMAPQLGQQ

-459 KSLPEIPV
+459 KSLPDTPV
-467 KVLAD
+467 SVLAD
-472 PVRLEQVIINL
+472 PVRLEQVIVNL

-550 AKDLDGRLFARN
+550 AQDLDGRLFARN

-574 PQIVENNKDL
+574 PQIEDK
-584 EQPNG
+584 

>member
-1 MLTDR
+1 MIPQQA
-6 SNEPSRRWPNLIV
+6 NEPSRRWPNLIV
-19 RLGVFLLIIS
+19 RLGVILLIIS
-29 VVIIILLSNL
+29 TITIILLSNL
-39 YLTQNYSQVKRSEA
+39 YLTQNYSQVKRTEA

-60 SGRLISELQRVS
+60 SGRLISELQRIS
-72 VVPLLL
+72 IVPLLL

-91 DFQLTSQR
+91 DYQLTSQR

-110 SITLLERYGRIVA
+110 SITLLERFGRIVA

-135 GQDFFFNAIRK
+135 GQNFFFNAMRQ

-164 YSRKLESQGKIL
+164 YSRKLESQGKVL

-202 NSKGIVLLST
+202 NSKGIVVLST
-212 DQGFLNQ
+212 DQDFLNQ
-219 SLETALLSQPTL
+219 SLETALLAQPTL
-231 TVLER
+231 TALER

-244 NGSEVDAYIEDQA
+244 NGTEVDAYIEDQA
-257 LYRLDTSIP
+257 LYRLDTAIP

-290 LGITALALLLA
+290 IGITALALLLA

-321 SEELRALNDRLSTEI
+321 SEELRALNDRLSNEI

-393 KRSEEA
+393 RRSDEA

-429 DLIPVNFINSI
+429 DLIPVDFISSI

-454 SVEIT
+454 AVEIT
-459 KSLPEIPV
+459 KSLPDTPV
-467 KVLAD
+467 SVLAD
-472 PVRLEQVIINL
+472 PVRLEQVVINL

-574 PQIVENNKDL
+574 PQIVEK
-584 EQPNG
+584 

>member
-1 MLTDR
+1 MIPQQA
-6 SNEPSRRWPNLIV
+6 NEPSRRWPNLIV
-19 RLGVFLLIIS
+19 RLGVILLIIS
-29 VVIIILLSNL
+29 TITIILLSNL
-39 YLTQNYSQVKRSEA
+39 YLTQNYSQAKRSEA

-86 DINTK
+86 DINTR
-91 DFQLTSQR
+91 DYQLTSQR

-110 SITLLERYGRIVA
+110 SITLLERFGRIVA

-135 GQDFFFNAIRK
+135 SQNFFFNAMRQ

-164 YSRKLESQGKIL
+164 YSRKLESQGKVL

-202 NSKGIVLLST
+202 NSEGIVVLST
-212 DQGFLNQ
+212 DQDFLNQ
-219 SLETALLSQPTL
+219 SLETALLAQPTL

-244 NGSEVDAYIEDQA
+244 NGTEVDAYIEDQA
-257 LYRLDTSIP
+257 LYRLDTAIP

-308 RRATRQSFLFKAE
+308 RRAARQSFLFKAE

-415 ITQQLKSYSRKGSD
+415 ITQQLKSYSRKGSE
-429 DLIPVNFINSI
+429 DLIPVDFVSSI
-440 NTSIAMMAPQLGQQ
+440 NTSISMMAPQLGQQ
-454 SVEIT
+454 AVEIT
-459 KSLPEIPV
+459 KSLPDTPV
-467 KVLAD
+467 SVLAD
-472 PVRLEQVIINL
+472 PVRLEQVIVNL

-550 AKDLDGRLFARN
+550 AQDLDGRLFARN
-562 VSPRGAVFEFQL
+562 VTPRGAVFEFQL
-574 PQIVENNKDL
+574 PQIEDK
-584 EQPNG
+584 

>member
-1 MLTDR
+1 MIPQQA
-6 SNEPSRRWPNLIV
+6 NEPSRRWPNLIV
-19 RLGVFLLIIS
+19 RLGVILLIIS
-29 VVIIILLSNL
+29 TITIILLSNL
-39 YLTQNYSQVKRSEA
+39 YLTQNYSQVKRTEA

-60 SGRLISELQRVS
+60 SGRLISELQRIS

-91 DFQLTSQR
+91 DYQLTSQR

-110 SITLLERYGRIVA
+110 SITLLERFGRIVA

-135 GQDFFFNAIRK
+135 GQNFFFNAMRQ

-164 YSRKLESQGKIL
+164 YSRKLESQGKVL

-202 NSKGIVLLST
+202 NSKGIVVLST
-212 DQGFLNQ
+212 DQDFLNQ
-219 SLETALLSQPTL
+219 SLETALLAQPTL
-231 TVLER
+231 TALER

-244 NGSEVDAYIEDQA
+244 NGTEVDAYIEDQA
-257 LYRLDTSIP
+257 LYRLDTAIP

-290 LGITALALLLA
+290 IGITALALLIA

-321 SEELRALNDRLSTEI
+321 SEELRALNDKLSNEI

-393 KRSEEA
+393 RRSDEA

-429 DLIPVNFINSI
+429 DLIPVDFISSI

-454 SVEIT
+454 AVEIT
-459 KSLPEIPV
+459 KSLPDTPV
-467 KVLAD
+467 SVLAD
-472 PVRLEQVIINL
+472 PVRLEQVVINL

-574 PQIVENNKDL
+574 PQIVEK
-584 EQPNG
+584 

>member
-1 MLTDR
+1 MISKR
-6 SNEPSRRWPNLIV
+6 SNDPSRRWPNFII
-19 RLGVFLLIIS
+19 RLGVILLIGSTI
-29 VVIIILLSNL
+29 IIILLSNL
-39 YLTQNYSQVKRSEA
+39 YLTQNYSQAKRSEA

-91 DFQLTSQR
+91 DYQLTSQR

-110 SITLLERYGRIVA
+110 SITLLERFGRIVA
-123 SSDRS
+123 SSDRT

-135 GQDFFFNAIRK
+135 DQKFFFNAMRQ

-153 SDNEKGRRSFF
+153 SDNEKGRRSFY
-164 YSRKLESQGKIL
+164 YSRKLESQGKVL
-176 GVIVVEVGLDNLF
+176 GVIVVEVALDNLF

-202 NSKGIVLLST
+202 NSEGIVVLST
-212 DQGFLNQ
+212 DQDFLNQ
-219 SLETALLSQPTL
+219 SLETALLAQPTL
-231 TVLER
+231 TALER

-244 NGSEVDAYIEDQA
+244 NGTEVDAYIEDQA
-257 LYRLDTSIP
+257 LYRLDTAIP

-308 RRATRQSFLFKAE
+308 RRATRQSTFFKAE

-415 ITQQLKSYSRKGSD
+415 ITQQLKSYSRKGSE
-429 DLIPVNFINSI
+429 DLIPVDFVSSI
-440 NTSIAMMAPQLGQQ
+440 NTSISMMAPQLGQQ

-459 KSLPEIPV
+459 KSLPDTPV
-467 KVLAD
+467 SVLAD
-472 PVRLEQVIINL
+472 PVRLEQVIVNL

-550 AKDLDGRLFARN
+550 AQDLDGRLFARN

-574 PQIVENNKDL
+574 PQIEDK
-584 EQPNG
+584 

>member
-1 MLTDR
+1 MLSER
-6 SNEPSRRWPNLIV
+6 SNDPSRRWPNFIV
-19 RLGVFLLIIS
+19 RLGVILLIGS
-29 VVIIILLSNL
+29 SVIIILLSNL
-39 YLTQNYSQVKRSEA
+39 YLTQNYSQEKRSEA

-91 DFQLTSQR
+91 DYQLTSQR

-110 SITLLERYGRIVA
+110 SITLLERFGRIVA
-123 SSDRS
+123 SSDRT

-135 GQDFFFNAIRK
+135 DQNFFFNAMRQ

-153 SDNEKGRRSFF
+153 SDNEKGRRSFY
-164 YSRKLESQGKIL
+164 YSRKLESKGKVL
-176 GVIVVEVGLDNLF
+176 GVIVVEVALDNLF

-202 NSKGIVLLST
+202 NSEGIVVLST
-212 DQGFLNQ
+212 DQDFLNQ
-219 SLETALLSQPTL
+219 SLETALLAQPTL
-231 TVLER
+231 TALER

-244 NGSEVDAYIEDQA
+244 NGTEVDAYIEDQA
-257 LYRLDTSIP
+257 LYRLDTAIP

-308 RRATRQSFLFKAE
+308 RRANRQSTFFKAE

-415 ITQQLKSYSRKGSD
+415 ITQQLKSYSRKGSE
-429 DLIPVNFINSI
+429 DLIPVDFVSSI
-440 NTSIAMMAPQLGQQ
+440 NTSISMMAPQLGQQ

-459 KSLPEIPV
+459 KSLPDTPV
-467 KVLAD
+467 SVLAD
-472 PVRLEQVIINL
+472 PVRLEQVIVNL

-550 AKDLDGRLFARN
+550 AQDLDGRLFARN

-574 PQIVENNKDL
+574 PQIEDK
-584 EQPNG
+584 

>member
-1 MLTDR
+1 MLSER
-6 SNEPSRRWPNLIV
+6 SNDPSRRWPNFIV
-19 RLGVFLLIIS
+19 RLGVILLIS
-29 VVIIILLSNL
+29 SSVIIILLSNL
-39 YLTQNYSQVKRSEA
+39 YLTQNYSQAKRSEA

-91 DFQLTSQR
+91 DYQLTSQR

-110 SITLLERYGRIVA
+110 SITLLERFGRIVA
-123 SSDRS
+123 SSDRT

-135 GQDFFFNAIRK
+135 DQKFFFNAMRQ

-153 SDNEKGRRSFF
+153 SDNEKGRRSFY
-164 YSRKLESQGKIL
+164 YSRKLESKGKVL
-176 GVIVVEVGLDNLF
+176 GVIVVEVALDNLF

-202 NSKGIVLLST
+202 NSEGIVVLST
-212 DQGFLNQ
+212 DQDFLNQ
-219 SLETALLSQPTL
+219 SLETALLAQPTL
-231 TVLER
+231 TALER

-244 NGSEVDAYIEDQA
+244 NGTEVDAYIEDQA
-257 LYRLDTSIP
+257 LYRLDTAIP

-308 RRATRQSFLFKAE
+308 RRATRQSTFFKAE

-415 ITQQLKSYSRKGSD
+415 ITQQLKSYSRKGSE
-429 DLIPVNFINSI
+429 DLIPVDFVSSI
-440 NTSIAMMAPQLGQQ
+440 NTSISMMAPQLGQQ

-459 KSLPEIPV
+459 KSLPDTPV
-467 KVLAD
+467 SVLAD
-472 PVRLEQVIINL
+472 PVRLEQVIVNL

-550 AKDLDGRLFARN
+550 AQDLDGRLFARN

-574 PQIVENNKDL
+574 PQIEDK
-584 EQPNG
+584 

>member
-29 VVIIILLSNL
+29 VIIIILLSNL

-382 YLAAAKLLLSR
+382 YLVAAKLLLSR

-472 PVRLEQVIINL
+472 PVRLEQVIVNL

-584 EQPNG
+584 E